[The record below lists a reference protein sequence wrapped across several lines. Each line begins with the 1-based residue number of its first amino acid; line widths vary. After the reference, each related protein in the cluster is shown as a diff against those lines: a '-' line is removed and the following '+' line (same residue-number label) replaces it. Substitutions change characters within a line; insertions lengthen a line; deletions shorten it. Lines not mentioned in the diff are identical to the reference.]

1 MISLIKILNEI
12 QGGPKAIFLAGP
24 AGSGKSYMNRLL
36 LPQDFQ
42 TINSDDTYEEIL
54 KASGIG
60 LKQKDFTP
68 DELSQAAKLQAQAR
82 KDTQARLEKSME
94 DRNNIIIDGTG
105 AASGPVL
112 KKKQQLE
119 DLGYECLMLMIYV
132 SPLVSLERNKNRERS
147 LMPSIVLR
155 TWRDVNKS
163 IETYRKEFGN
173 NFILINNNPKDAN
186 RDFNIQL
193 LRPYLEDSKAKG
205 KPKTPEQE
213 AKSKQ
218 QFDELISDITSS
230 IKQLPKFD
238 TIDSAKSKI
247 KQFI

>member
-1 MISLIKILNEI
+1 M
-12 QGGPKAIFLAGP
+12 
-24 AGSGKSYMNRLL
+24 
-36 LPQDFQ
+36 
-42 TINSDDTYEEIL
+42 
-54 KASGIG
+54 
-60 LKQKDFTP
+60 
-68 DELSQAAKLQAQAR
+68 QAAQKEYQQVLAQEIGAG
-82 KDTQARLEKSME
+82 KNIVIDGTAASYKKTEQLKNTLEAAGYDVMMVFVYSSLEKSLRKNE
-94 DRNNIIIDGTG
+94 DRFER
-105 AASGPVL
+105 SGG
-112 KKKQQLE
+112 E
-119 DLGYECLMLMIYV
+119 D
-132 SPLVSLERNKNRERS
+132 RS

-218 QFDELISDITSS
+218 QFDELVSDITSS